1 MPIPDTYTPLGESY
15 RLREHADLCNHVT
28 CRRTSNRRPSPAKSV
43 KKETP
48 REKKAPARSNE
59 EDPLCSKVTGT
70 RQPHPAPKKQE
81 KRVKPEQK
89 EPACMKK
96 ACQPC
101 QPRPMKLTK
110 ALTNKYPTCRRLPRV
125 GTSID
130 SPDSNGLLI
139 PRAAIE
145 AR

>member
-1 MPIPDTYTPLGESY
+1 MPRPETYTPLGESY
-15 RLREHADLCNHVT
+15 RLRERADVCNHVT
-28 CRRTSNRRPSPAKSV
+28 FRRTSNRRPSPAKSV

-70 RQPHPAPKKQE
+70 RQPHPDPKKQE
-81 KRVKPEQK
+81 ERVTPEQK
-89 EPACMKK
+89 EPACMNL

-101 QPRPMKLTK
+101 QPRTMELTK
-110 ALTNKYPTCRRLPRV
+110 ALSNNYPTCRRFPRV

-130 SPDSNGLLI
+130 SPDPNALLI